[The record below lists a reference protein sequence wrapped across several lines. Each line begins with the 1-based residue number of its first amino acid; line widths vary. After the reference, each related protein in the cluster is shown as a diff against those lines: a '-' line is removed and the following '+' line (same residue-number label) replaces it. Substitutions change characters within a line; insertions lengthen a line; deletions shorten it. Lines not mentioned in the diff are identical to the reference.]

1 MARKKVV
8 EATEP
13 IIEEVVV
20 PTEPVFSSIDK
31 QLTRAWLHTE
41 EQSFSHMDYQF
52 MITRAKGSLRTELRM
67 LNKAEKPEWVVG
79 TVDFIDGAGA
89 TQWKTGIQEKAES
102 MIKEFG
108 IAG

>member
-8 EATEP
+8 EP
-13 IIEEVVV
+13 VVEEVVPV
-20 PTEPVFSSIDK
+20 EPTFSSVDK

-41 EQSFSHMDYQF
+41 EQRLTIDDYQF
-52 MITRAKGSLRTELRM
+52 MVIRAKGSLKTELRM
-67 LNKAEKPEWVVG
+67 LTKSATPEWVVG
-79 TVDFIDGAGA
+79 TVDFIEGAGA

-108 IAG
+108 IEG

>member
-1 MARKKVV
+1 MARKKAVEVAEPVV
-8 EATEP
+8 K
-13 IIEEVVV
+13 EVVV

-41 EQSFSHMDYQF
+41 EQSFSHLDYQF
-52 MITRAKGSLRTELRM
+52 MIVRAKGSLRTELRM
-67 LNKAEKPEWVVG
+67 LTKSATPEWVVG

>member
-8 EATEP
+8 EP
-13 IIEEVVV
+13 VVEEVVPV
-20 PTEPVFSSIDK
+20 EPEFSSVDK

-41 EQSFSHMDYQF
+41 EQRLAIDDYQF
-52 MITRAKGSLRTELRM
+52 MIIRAKGSLKTELRM
-67 LNKAEKPEWVVG
+67 LTKSATPEWVVG
-79 TVDFIDGAGA
+79 TVDFVEGAGA
-89 TQWKTGIQEKAES
+89 TQWKTGIQAKAEE

>member
-8 EATEP
+8 EP
-13 IIEEVVV
+13 VVDEVVPV
-20 PTEPVFSSIDK
+20 EPAFSSVDK

-41 EQSFSHMDYQF
+41 EQRLAIDDYQF
-52 MITRAKGSLRTELRM
+52 MIVRAKGSLKTELRM
-67 LNKAEKPEWVVG
+67 LTKSATPEWVVG

-108 IAG
+108 IEG